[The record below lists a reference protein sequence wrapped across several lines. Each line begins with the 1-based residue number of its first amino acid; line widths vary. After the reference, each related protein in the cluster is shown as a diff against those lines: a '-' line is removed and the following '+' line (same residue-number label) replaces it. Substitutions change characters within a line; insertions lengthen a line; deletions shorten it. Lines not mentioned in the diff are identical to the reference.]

1 MSIML
6 KQVNQMFLVR
16 LFCLGLLALAGI
28 VQAQDFPDVEAQ
40 NEIKAQLL
48 ELAVANF
55 NGAYAGMYDSL
66 INSENTPSY
75 GEKLM
80 EGYGYIRAFR
90 EMTADLKW
98 SDRQYLN
105 IPALKKADFPKYR
118 EEYQHLLDTDRLTD
132 FLISERPPVPRYE
145 SYRAAL
151 LGLLGQDNEK
161 KLLPYEFEV
170 LKLGAVGDNVNILRQ
185 NLKTLGYLDAILPDE
200 GVFDA
205 DTEEAVRNYQR
216 ARGLTAD
223 GIAGYQ
229 TYETMFRKRDQEAV
243 NIARTMIRM
252 ADPVLTAGGEY
263 IFVNVPDMN
272 LHVYRDGK
280 SVLNSKVIVG
290 RKDRQTPLFTSV
302 LSNVVLN
309 PTWTAPPTILKK
321 DYAPRLLR
329 DRGYLAKHGL
339 TLYDSEGYAA
349 DPAWLSDAQI
359 KKGLP
364 GYRIVQSSGSK
375 NALGLYKF
383 NFPNTDAVYLHST
396 NSPGNFQRVTRALSS
411 GCVRVEKSKE
421 LAEYVLRDT
430 AYSPERIAAVIKKGK
445 MQWAPVSHRIPVY
458 VAYLTAFIGQN
469 GEIYQYP
476 DVYGIDGSGKVPA
489 LVSKHFAGQEGN

>member
-1 MSIML
+1 
-6 KQVNQMFLVR
+6 MFLVR
-16 LFCLGLLALAGI
+16 NFCLVLMVLAGSL
-28 VQAQDFPDVEAQ
+28 VQAQDFPDTAAQ

-55 NGAYAGMYDSL
+55 NGSYARMYDSL
-66 INSENTPSY
+66 ISSENTPSY

-80 EGYGYIRAFR
+80 EGYSYIRAFR
-90 EMTADLKW
+90 EMTAGIRW
-98 SDRQYLN
+98 SDRQYLHFPSSKN
-105 IPALKKADFPKYR
+105 ADYGKYR
-118 EEYQHLLDTDRLTD
+118 EEYRELLDSDRLTA
-132 FLISERPPVPRYE
+132 FLVSERPPVPRYE

-151 LGLLGQDNEK
+151 ISLLEK
-161 KLLPYEFEV
+161 SEQNLIRYDFEV
-170 LKLGAVGDNVNILRQ
+170 LRPGSTGDKVDILRQ

-200 GVFDA
+200 GVFDSDTA
-205 DTEEAVRNYQR
+205 DAVTAFQK

-229 TYETMFRKRDQEAV
+229 TYETMFRNRDQEAV

-252 ADPVLTAGGEY
+252 ADPVLTSGGEY

-272 LHVYRDGK
+272 LNVYSGGK
-280 SVLNSKVIVG
+280 SVLTSRVIVG
-290 RKDRQTPLFTSV
+290 RKDRQTPLFTSA

-309 PTWTAPPTILKK
+309 PTWTAPPTIMKK
-321 DYAPRLLR
+321 DYAPKLIR

-339 TLYDSEGYAA
+339 ALYDSSGYAA

-359 KKGLP
+359 RSGMP
-364 GYRIVQSSGSK
+364 GYRIVQSSGTK

-396 NSPGNFQRVTRALSS
+396 NSPGNFQRVTRAMSS

-430 AYSPERIAAVIKKGK
+430 PYSPERIAAVIKKGK
-445 MQWAPVSHRIPVY
+445 TQWAPVKYHIPVY

-476 DVYGIDGSGKVPA
+476 DVYGIDSGAGRVSE
-489 LVSKHFAGQEGN
+489 LVSRHFSGERQNP